1 MYKNFNI
8 TESEKEQILNR
19 LKENGYGQPINE
31 QKAPIKKPV
40 AKQPAPNVPAPL
52 KLDTGEVVKMPFL
65 KNQQIL
71 NDFLTINSQDL
82 EAVGIPAS
90 EWGKST
96 LKSADD
102 AVAYQKEKFGSNV
115 TPEEESKIRGRYFN
129 TSYMTMMFGIFSSV
143 LRWSA
148 AFNFNGDDLSEA
160 NQNVF
165 LQGIRQYDNSN
176 WVDNGRKPADV
187 LKVYFDNNMQHLTY
201 QQLLDW
207 CCDLIDYK
215 IKKFGGDQTQQQP
228 VQGQPTTTQP
238 QKPLNEGQE
247 ILKDVFKS
255 LIK

>member
-40 AKQPAPNVPAPL
+40 AKQPVPNVPAPL
-52 KLDTGEVVKMPFL
+52 KLNNGEVVKMPFL
-65 KNQQIL
+65 KNQQML
-71 NDFLTINSQDL
+71 EDFLSVDSQDL
-82 EAVGIPAS
+82 ESVGIPAK
-90 EWGKST
+90 EWAKST
-96 LKSADD
+96 VKSADD
-102 AVAYQKEKFGSNV
+102 AVAYEKEKHGSYI
-115 TPEEESKIRGRYFN
+115 TPEVERKIHGGYMN

-148 AFNFNGDDLSEA
+148 ALNFNGDDLSEA
-160 NQNVF
+160 NENVF
-165 LQGIRQYDNSN
+165 LQGIKRYDNSL
-176 WVDNGRKPADV
+176 WVSNGRKPADV
-187 LKVYFDNNMQHLTY
+187 LKVYFDNEYLTY

-215 IKKFGGDQTQQQP
+215 IKKFGGDQTQQP
-228 VQGQPTTTQP
+228 VQGQPSQP
-238 QKPLNEGQE
+238 QPEKPLNEGQE

-255 LIK
+255 LLK